1 MRAGAIMKSR
11 LSVAALWAA
20 FLYLLLLFAVFIV
33 APRQA
38 HSESWALVVL
48 LARRDDAGAESWQVP
63 TRDDRHA
70 IPTAA
75 GWGGAAAP
83 PLPLSGP
90 GRMPGRGGVGW
101 WCVPEAEAEKFIA
114 ANRSEKI

>member
-1 MRAGAIMKSR
+1 MKSR

-75 GWGGAAAP
+75 GCGVAAATL
-83 PLPLSGP
+83 LPLWVRD
-90 GRMPGRGGVGW
+90 RMPGWEVVAW